1 MNFMMG
7 SGMYGAY
14 SFWGI
19 LVNIF
24 VILLIVGIVVLLLNR
39 SEFVS
44 SGNNERL
51 ARLEKDVD
59 EIKRTVQAI
68 KEKLDEI

>member
-1 MNFMMG
+1 MG

-14 SFWGI
+14 SLWGI
-19 LVNIF
+19 LLNIF
-24 VILLIVGIVVLLLNR
+24 IILLIVGIVVLLLNR
-39 SEFVS
+39 SDFVS

>member
-1 MNFMMG
+1 MMG
-7 SGMYGAY
+7 SGMYGAF
-14 SFWGI
+14 SIWGVLLNI
-19 LVNIF
+19 LI
-24 VILLIVGIVVLLLNR
+24 ILLIVGIVVLLLNR

>member
-1 MNFMMG
+1 MG
-7 SGMYGAY
+7 SGMYGAF
-14 SFWGI
+14 SIWGV
-19 LVNIF
+19 LLNIF

>member
-1 MNFMMG
+1 MG
-7 SGMYGAY
+7 SGMYGAF
-14 SFWGI
+14 SIWGV
-19 LVNIF
+19 LLNIF
-24 VILLIVGIVVLLLNR
+24 IILLIVGIVVLLLNR

>member
-1 MNFMMG
+1 MMG
-7 SGMYGAY
+7 SGMYGAF
-14 SFWGI
+14 SIWGV
-19 LVNIF
+19 LLNIF

>member
-1 MNFMMG
+1 MMG
-7 SGMYGAY
+7 SGMYGAF
-14 SFWGI
+14 SIWGV
-19 LVNIF
+19 LLNIF
-24 VILLIVGIVVLLLNR
+24 IILLIVGIVVLLLNR

>member
-1 MNFMMG
+1 MMG
-7 SGMYGAY
+7 SGMYGAF
-14 SFWGI
+14 SVWGV
-19 LVNIF
+19 LLNIF

-59 EIKRTVQAI
+59 EIKRTVQSI

>member
-1 MNFMMG
+1 MG
-7 SGMYGAY
+7 SGMYGTF
-14 SFWGI
+14 SIWGI
-19 LVNIF
+19 LFNILI
-24 VILLIVGIVVLLLNR
+24 ILLIVGIVVLLLNR

>member
-1 MNFMMG
+1 MMG

-24 VILLIVGIVVLLLNR
+24 IILLIVGIVVLLLNR

>member
-1 MNFMMG
+1 MG

>member
-1 MNFMMG
+1 MG
-7 SGMYGAY
+7 SGMYGAF
-14 SFWGI
+14 SVWGV
-19 LVNIF
+19 LLNIF

>member
-1 MNFMMG
+1 MG

-14 SFWGI
+14 SLWGI
-19 LVNIF
+19 LLNIF

>member
-1 MNFMMG
+1 MMG
-7 SGMYGAY
+7 SGMYGTF
-14 SFWGI
+14 SIWGI
-19 LVNIF
+19 LINILI
-24 VILLIVGIVVLLLNR
+24 ILLIVGIVILLLNR

>member
-1 MNFMMG
+1 MG
-7 SGMYGAY
+7 SGMYGAF

-19 LVNIF
+19 LLNILL
-24 VILLIVGIVVLLLNR
+24 ILLIVGIVVLLLNR

-59 EIKRTVQAI
+59 EIKRTVQSI

>member
-1 MNFMMG
+1 MMG

>member
-1 MNFMMG
+1 MMG

-14 SFWGI
+14 SLWGI
-19 LVNIF
+19 LLNIF
-24 VILLIVGIVVLLLNR
+24 IILLIVGIVVLLLNR
-39 SEFVS
+39 SDFVS
-44 SGNNERL
+44 FGNNERL

>member
-1 MNFMMG
+1 MMG

-14 SFWGI
+14 SLWGI
-19 LVNIF
+19 LLNIF

>member
-1 MNFMMG
+1 MMG
-7 SGMYGAY
+7 SGMYGAF
-14 SFWGI
+14 SVWGV
-19 LVNIF
+19 LLNIF

>member
-1 MNFMMG
+1 MMG

-14 SFWGI
+14 SLWGV
-19 LVNIF
+19 LFNIF

>member
-1 MNFMMG
+1 
-7 SGMYGAY
+7 
-14 SFWGI
+14 
-19 LVNIF
+19 
-24 VILLIVGIVVLLLNR
+24 LLNR

-59 EIKRTVQAI
+59 EIKRTVQSI

>member
-1 MNFMMG
+1 MMG
-7 SGMYGAY
+7 SGMYGTF
-14 SFWGI
+14 SIWGI
-19 LVNIF
+19 LFNILI
-24 VILLIVGIVVLLLNR
+24 ILLIVGIVVLLLNR

>member
-1 MNFMMG
+1 MMG
-7 SGMYGAY
+7 SGMYGTF
-14 SFWGI
+14 SIWGI
-19 LVNIF
+19 LFNIL

>member
-1 MNFMMG
+1 MG

-19 LVNIF
+19 LLNIF
-24 VILLIVGIVVLLLNR
+24 IILLIVGIVVLLLNR
-39 SEFVS
+39 SDFVS

>member
-1 MNFMMG
+1 MMG
-7 SGMYGAY
+7 SGMYGAF
-14 SFWGI
+14 SIWGI
-19 LVNIF
+19 LLNIF

-59 EIKRTVQAI
+59 EIKRTVQDI

>member
-1 MNFMMG
+1 MMG
-7 SGMYGAY
+7 SGMYGAF

-19 LVNIF
+19 LLNILL
-24 VILLIVGIVVLLLNR
+24 ILLIVGIVVLLLNR

-59 EIKRTVQAI
+59 EIKRTVQSI

>member
-1 MNFMMG
+1 MG
-7 SGMYGAY
+7 SGMYGAF
-14 SFWGI
+14 SIWGV
-19 LVNIF
+19 LLNIF

-59 EIKRTVQAI
+59 EIKRTVQSI